1 MAEPRFA
8 LRSEAIC
15 AAASANMEELQ
26 RLQAQLR
33 HRDDAELRRRAA
45 VLVDELLAAGTPLG
59 PESLEPLLL
68 RPPWS
73 STRCKP
79 CSHNVARSRAALI
92 ERQPRAV
99 ALLRYVDATTLARA
113 PYRRL
118 TQRHSPWAEASARA
132 TIAAVQ
138 RARLRQE
145 PPRVLVAEGG
155 LGVEAAVA
163 AAAGAIVVCCEPN
176 PHCAR
181 AVAAVAEAHGVGPRV
196 SVVQRTLEQHLRD
209 DAAGLPFDVVVL
221 APLLEYAGLGHRL
234 LPAATAAAAAA
245 STAAAEVVP
254 FSVALRGAVA
264 SFSAGSVEGVDVR
277 AADVARWSPYPQVLA
292 PTLEE
297 GATLVSAFTPLL
309 HFDLQ
314 PPDADATHATE
325 VRFECT
331 APPTTCNALVLELR
345 VDWSV
350 TAEAEPPL
358 HPNGRHAVLFL
369 EPFVAAAEVT
379 LHVRH
384 NGLRVW
390 APPPDAPPPP
400 LEWGRLLLQHWHFA
414 MLADAPRNLAYAA
427 ALARAAAALEPPQA
441 DGPLLAVDAGCGCGI
456 LSLMLAKR
464 LRAPTAGV
472 VLGVEVLRGAAHL
485 ARRCIAANGADDRVE
500 VARCDAMELC
510 TRSDGRAPLLV
521 AELMD
526 NGGLGEG
533 MLPLAAAAA
542 RGGLLAP
549 GAQIVPKRLRVF
561 CTLVELRGCGDAH
574 DGAELTPSS
583 LCGVSLAPWLAYRT
597 RRSYA
602 AVDLAAAEY
611 CALSEEWLLLEAELG
626 APPPDGG
633 TVAVPLH
640 ADGTL
645 NAIVWTWEADLDDS
659 GSPDAMLSN
668 AHHAPRTHWRQA
680 AQLFE
685 AGRTVCAGETAVVRF
700 ATGGG
705 RALSFELEAA
715 ASSAAA
721 RPPARFRP
729 HLLRQQPA
737 VDAATAV
744 APARSVTPPPPRP
757 VSYTHQTLPTRA
769 CRCRSRWSPYH

>member
-1 MAEPRFA
+1 
-8 LRSEAIC
+8 
-15 AAASANMEELQ
+15 
-26 RLQAQLR
+26 
-33 HRDDAELRRRAA
+33 
-45 VLVDELLAAGTPLG
+45 
-59 PESLEPLLL
+59 
-68 RPPWS
+68 
-73 STRCKP
+73 
-79 CSHNVARSRAALI
+79 
-92 ERQPRAV
+92 
-99 ALLRYVDATTLARA
+99 
-113 PYRRL
+113 
-118 TQRHSPWAEASARA
+118 
-132 TIAAVQ
+132 
-138 RARLRQE
+138 
-145 PPRVLVAEGG
+145 
-155 LGVEAAVA
+155 
-163 AAAGAIVVCCEPN
+163 
-176 PHCAR
+176 
-181 AVAAVAEAHGVGPRV
+181 
-196 SVVQRTLEQHLRD
+196 
-209 DAAGLPFDVVVL
+209 
-221 APLLEYAGLGHRL
+221 
-234 LPAATAAAAAA
+234 
-245 STAAAEVVP
+245 
-254 FSVALRGAVA
+254 
-264 SFSAGSVEGVDVR
+264 
-277 AADVARWSPYPQVLA
+277 
-292 PTLEE
+292 
-297 GATLVSAFTPLL
+297 
-309 HFDLQ
+309 
-314 PPDADATHATE
+314 
-325 VRFECT
+325 
-331 APPTTCNALVLELR
+331 
-345 VDWSV
+345 
-350 TAEAEPPL
+350 
-358 HPNGRHAVLFL
+358 
-369 EPFVAAAEVT
+369 
-379 LHVRH
+379 
-384 NGLRVW
+384 
-390 APPPDAPPPP
+390 
-400 LEWGRLLLQHWHFA
+400 
-414 MLADAPRNLAYAA
+414 MLADAPRNSAYAA
-427 ALARAAAALEPPQA
+427 ALARAAAALEPPQS
-441 DGPLLAVDAGCGCGI
+441 DGSLLAVDAGCGCGI

-485 ARRCIAANGADDRVE
+485 ARRCVAANGADDRVE

-510 TRSDGRAPLLV
+510 TRSDGHAPLLV

-549 GAQIVPKRLRVF
+549 SAQIVPKRLRVF

-574 DGAELTPSS
+574 DGAELAPSS

-633 TVAVPLH
+633 TVAVPLD

-715 ASSAAA
+715 SSSSAA

-757 VSYTHQTLPTRA
+757 PRGLSTRRSAERMRFARRRTRCAPALAAPVASDAEWLADLERADGTRA
-769 CRCRSRWSPYH
+769 VQEFGVEPTSTADALALSEAVLEIAAQPAAYGVDPADAAQAVRLYFAG